1 MKYRFILV
9 SLLLVYISNAP
20 TPVSAGGAY
29 PGANIRDS
37 LLKHNPVTKARDS
50 LVQKANRIP
59 AKYLSQVKQKT
70 DKMERMITRRS
81 EQALTRFMKQEEK
94 LKRKLGRIDSLR
106 ANNLFAHS
114 IDSLG
119 SLKTRVKGKLGKLGS
134 VMDQSGGGLYLDSLG
149 NSLSFLK
156 DSKGLLEQSKGVT
169 DKLNGSLKSVEA
181 LKDKLQQAEQIK
193 AFIRERKQQLKEQL
207 SQYTGFAKD
216 LQKMNKEAYYYAQQ
230 LREYKEVLKD
240 RKKAEQKAMEII
252 RKVPAFNDF
261 MQKHSQLASLFNI
274 QGATA
279 SAQSLEGLQ
288 TRNQVEQ
295 LIQQRLGG
303 GPNAGAAVS
312 QQMAEARSRFEELKS
327 KFPDLDNAAEMPDFK
342 PKEMKTKSFLQRLEF
357 GSNLQFQRS
366 NRFFPTTSDLAGQ
379 VAYKFHKNGSVGVGM
394 SYKLGMGT
402 GFNDIHF
409 SGQGMGIR
417 SFIDWKLKGTFFMNG
432 GYEQNYMPSYEG
444 LADGQGQKWTQSA
457 LVGISKKY
465 KINSKLKGN
474 MMVLF
479 DFLYNS
485 HVPRTD
491 PVKVRLGYNF

>member
-1 MKYRFILV
+1 MKTIYQLT
-9 SLLLVYISNAP
+9 LLLFACLC
-20 TPVSAGGAY
+20 TAQAQ
-29 PGANIRDS
+29 DS
-37 LLKHNPVTKARDS
+37 LL
-50 LVQKANRIP
+50 QKANAIP
-59 AKYLSQVKQKT
+59 GKYLSQVKQKS
-70 DKMERMITRRS
+70 DKMERQITQRS
-81 EQALTRFMKQEEK
+81 EKALSRFMKQEEK
-94 LKRKLGRIDSLR
+94 LKRRLGRIDSLK

-119 SLKTRVKGKLGKLGS
+119 SLKSRMKGKLGKYSGALT
-134 VMDQSGGGLYLDSLG
+134 QSGGPYLDSLS

-156 DSKGLLEQSKGVT
+156 DSKGLLEKSKGVT
-169 DKLNGSLKSVEA
+169 DKLNGSLKSVDN
-181 LKDKLQQAEQIK
+181 LKDKLAQAEQIK
-193 AFIRERKQQLKEQL
+193 AYIRERKQLLKEQL
-207 SQYTGFAKD
+207 SQYTGFTKD

-230 LREYKEVLKD
+230 LKEYKEVFKD
-240 RKKAEQKAMEII
+240 KKKAEQKAMEVIKKI
-252 RKVPAFNDF
+252 PAFNDF

-279 SAQSLEGLQ
+279 SAPNLEGLQ

-295 LIQQRLGG
+295 LIQQRLGS
-303 GPNAGAAVS
+303 GPNASAAVS
-312 QQMAEARSRFEELKS
+312 QQMAEARSKFDELKS

-357 GSNLQFQRS
+357 GSNIQFQRS
-366 NRFFPTTSDLAGQ
+366 NKFFPTTGDLAGQ
-379 VAYKFHKNGSVGVGM
+379 AAYKFHKNGSAGLGL

-402 GFNDIHF
+402 GFDNIQF

-417 SFIDWKLKGTFFMNG
+417 SFIDWKLKGTFFLNG
-432 GYEQNYMPSYEG
+432 GYEQNYQPDYAGVPEG
-444 LADGQGQKWTQSA
+444 VGQKWTQSG
-457 LVGISKKY
+457 LIGISKKY

-479 DFLYNS
+479 DFLYNQ

>member
-1 MKYRFILV
+1 MKTIYHLF
-9 SLLLVYISNAP
+9 LLLFVCFCTAQ
-20 TPVSAGGAY
+20 AQ
-29 PGANIRDS
+29 DS
-37 LLKHNPVTKARDS
+37 LL
-50 LVQKANRIP
+50 QKANAIP
-59 AKYLSQVKQKT
+59 DKYLSQVKQKS
-70 DKMERMITRRS
+70 DKMERQITQRS
-81 EQALTRFMKQEEK
+81 EKALSRFMKQEEK
-94 LKRKLGRIDSLR
+94 LKRRLGRIDSLK

-119 SLKTRVKGKLGKLGS
+119 SLKSRMKGKLGKYSGALT
-134 VMDQSGGGLYLDSLG
+134 QSGGPYLDSLS

-156 DSKGLLEQSKGVT
+156 DTKGLLSQSKGIT
-169 DKLNGSLKSVEA
+169 DKLNGSLKSVDN
-181 LKDKLQQAEQIK
+181 LKDKLAQAEQIK
-193 AFIRERKQQLKEQL
+193 AYIRERKQLLKEQL
-207 SQYTGFAKD
+207 SQYTGFTKD

-230 LREYKEVLKD
+230 LKEYKEVFKD
-240 RKKAEQKAMEII
+240 KKKAEQKAMEVI
-252 RKVPAFNDF
+252 RKIPAFNDF

-279 SAQSLEGLQ
+279 SAANLEGLQ

-295 LIQQRLGG
+295 LIQQRLGS
-303 GPNAGAAVS
+303 GPNASAAVS
-312 QQMAEARSRFEELKS
+312 QQMAEARSKFDELKS

-357 GSNLQFQRS
+357 GSNIQFQRS
-366 NRFFPTTSDLAGQ
+366 NKFFPTTGDLAGQ
-379 VAYKFHKNGSVGVGM
+379 AAYKFHKNGSAGLGL

-402 GFNDIHF
+402 GFDNIHF

-417 SFIDWKLKGTFFMNG
+417 SFIDWKLKGTFFLNG
-432 GYEQNYMPSYEG
+432 GYEQNYQPDYAGVPEG
-444 LADGQGQKWTQSA
+444 AGQKWTQSG
-457 LVGISKKY
+457 LIGISKKY

-479 DFLYNS
+479 DFLYNQ

>member
-1 MKYRFILV
+1 MKAIYQLT
-9 SLLLVYISNAP
+9 LLLFVCLFAR
-20 TPVSAGGAY
+20 AQ
-29 PGANIRDS
+29 DS
-37 LLKHNPVTKARDS
+37 LL
-50 LVQKANRIP
+50 QKANAIP
-59 AKYLSQVKQKT
+59 GKYLSQVKQKS
-70 DKMERMITRRS
+70 DKMERQITARS
-81 EQALTRFMKQEEK
+81 EKALSRFMKQEEK
-94 LKRKLGRIDSLR
+94 LKRRLGRIDSLK
-106 ANNLFAHS
+106 ANNLFTHS

-119 SLKTRVKGKLGKLGS
+119 SLKSRMKGKLGKY
-134 VMDQSGGGLYLDSLG
+134 SGALTQGGPYLDSLS

-156 DSKGLLEQSKGVT
+156 DSKGLLEQSKGIT
-169 DKLNGSLKSVEA
+169 DKLNGSLKSVDN
-181 LKDKLQQAEQIK
+181 LKDKLAQAEQIK
-193 AFIRERKQQLKEQL
+193 AYIRERKQLLKEQL
-207 SQYTGFAKD
+207 SQYTGFTKD

-230 LREYKEVLKD
+230 LKEYKEVFKD
-240 RKKAEQKAMEII
+240 KKKAEQKAMEVIKKI
-252 RKVPAFNDF
+252 PAFNDF

-295 LIQQRLGG
+295 LIQQRLGS
-303 GPNAGAAVS
+303 GPNASAAVS
-312 QQMAEARSRFEELKS
+312 QQMAETRSKFDELKS

-357 GSNLQFQRS
+357 GSNIQFQRS
-366 NRFFPTTSDLAGQ
+366 NKFFPTTGDLAGQ
-379 VAYKFHKNGSVGVGM
+379 AAYKFHKNGSAGIGL

-402 GFNDIHF
+402 GFDNIHF

-417 SFIDWKLKGTFFMNG
+417 SFIDWKLKGTFFLNG
-432 GYEQNYMPSYEG
+432 GYEQNYQPDYAGVPEG
-444 LADGQGQKWTQSA
+444 GGQKWTQSG
-457 LVGISKKY
+457 LIGISKKY

-479 DFLYNS
+479 DFLYNQ